1 MTNLFEFFCTY
12 YLYHK
17 LVVLRSQEKDSTDA
31 QSPTCTHVA
40 VGSSKESH
48 SSQRTKHQ
56 DPMQDT
62 PPESSP
68 VASVQLR
75 KNGDHTQVIVTIGTG
90 QVLMSHMDGELLIST
105 TANGQT
111 VHAREHFAE
120 DFSMTVRIPD
130 TIIDVML
137 PK

>member
-1 MTNLFEFFCTY
+1 
-12 YLYHK
+12 
-17 LVVLRSQEKDSTDA
+17 
-31 QSPTCTHVA
+31 
-40 VGSSKESH
+40 
-48 SSQRTKHQ
+48 
-56 DPMQDT
+56 MQDT

-75 KNGDHTQVIVTIGTG
+75 KNGDQTQVIVTIGTG
-90 QVLMSHMDGELLIST
+90 QVSMSHMDGELLIST

-130 TIIDVML
+130 TIMDVML